1 MTDMCKS
8 DPSCTLCLAGVSH
21 NFCFVQCQ
29 NFHSPS
35 FSSVW
40 PTGEELIFIPSISK
54 KTLAYILILFFTK
67 MIICVP
73 AAFSFQVNWCFC
85 CRNSNW
91 KRGFYSSALLC
102 CKKKIENAGFPLL
115 CVNPVAKKTCP
126 QVEMSCTLRF
136 PPWEFTIIRRDVAK
150 KPIFT
155 TTWIFRFHQKCNR
168 ESAFRELSLSL
179 K

>member
-29 NFHSPS
+29 NFHSAS

-40 PTGEELIFIPSISK
+40 PTGEELIFIPSIRK
-54 KTLAYILILFFTK
+54 KTLTLYIPILFFTK
-67 MIICVP
+67 AFICVA

-102 CKKKIENAGFPLL
+102 CKNKIENAGFPVRCVILL
-115 CVNPVAKKTCP
+115 QKTCP
-126 QVEMSCTLRF
+126 QVEMRSTLRSS
-136 PPWEFTIIRRDVAK
+136 PLGIHNYPSWRCK
-150 KPIFT
+150 KPNFYHNVN
-155 TTWIFRFHQKCNR
+155 FHV
-168 ESAFRELSLSL
+168 SL
-179 K
+179 KM

>member
-8 DPSCTLCLAGVSH
+8 DPCCTLCLAAVSH

-29 NFHSPS
+29 NFHSAS

-40 PTGEELIFIPSISK
+40 PTGEELIFTPSIRK
-54 KTLAYILILFFTK
+54 KTLTLYIPILFFTK
-67 MIICVP
+67 AFICVA

-91 KRGFYSSALLC
+91 KREFYFVAKRKLIMQVILFSVLSC
-102 CKKKIENAGFPLL
+102 CKKLVLKLKWAPHY
-115 CVNPVAKKTCP
+115 V
-126 QVEMSCTLRF
+126 S

-150 KPIFT
+150 NPIFT
-155 TTWIFRFHQKCNR
+155 TTWIFTFH
-168 ESAFRELSLSL
+168 
-179 K
+179 

>member
-8 DPSCTLCLAGVSH
+8 DPSCTLCLAAVSH

-40 PTGEELIFIPSISK
+40 PTGEELIFIPSIRK
-54 KTLAYILILFFTK
+54 KNLTLHIYSDFVLHQNVYLCCCT
-67 MIICVP
+67 
-73 AAFSFQVNWCFC
+73 FSFQVNWCFC

-102 CKKKIENAGFPLL
+102 CKKKIENAGFR
-115 CVNPVAKKTCP
+115 VHRVHPVAKTCP
-126 QVEMSCTLRF
+126 QVEISSTLRF
-136 PPWEFTIIRRDVAK
+136 SPLGIHNYPSWRCK
-150 KPIFT
+150 KPNFYHNVN
-155 TTWIFRFHQKCNR
+155 FHV
-168 ESAFRELSLSL
+168 SL
-179 K
+179 KM

>member
-8 DPSCTLCLAGVSH
+8 DPSCSLRLAAVSH
-21 NFCFVQCQ
+21 IFCFVQCQ

-35 FSSVW
+35 FSSIW
-40 PTGEELIFIPSISK
+40 LTGEELIFIPSIRK
-54 KTLAYILILFFTK
+54 QTLTLYILILFCTK
-67 MIICVP
+67 TFICVA

-102 CKKKIENAGFPLL
+102 CKKKIENAGFR
-115 CVNPVAKKTCP
+115 VHRVHPVAKTCP
-126 QVEMSCTLRF
+126 QVEISSTLRF

-150 KPIFT
+150 SPIFT
-155 TTWIFRFHQKCNR
+155 TTKIFTFH
-168 ESAFRELSLSL
+168 
-179 K
+179 

>member
-8 DPSCTLCLAGVSH
+8 DPSCTLCLAAVSH

-35 FSSVW
+35 FSGVW
-40 PTGEELIFIPSISK
+40 PTSEELIFIPSISK
-54 KTLAYILILFFTK
+54 KTLAYNLILFFTK
-67 MIICVP
+67 KFICVA

-115 CVNPVAKKTCP
+115 CEPCCKKLVLKLKWAP
-126 QVEMSCTLRF
+126 HYVS

-150 KPIFT
+150 SPIFT
-155 TTWIFRFHQKCNR
+155 TTWIFMFH
-168 ESAFRELSLSL
+168 
-179 K
+179 